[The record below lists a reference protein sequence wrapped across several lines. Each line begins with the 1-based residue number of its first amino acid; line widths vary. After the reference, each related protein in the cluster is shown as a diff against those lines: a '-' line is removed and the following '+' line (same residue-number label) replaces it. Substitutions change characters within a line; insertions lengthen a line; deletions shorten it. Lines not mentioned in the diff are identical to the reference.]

1 MGTIPDLPE
10 ACAIV
15 GGGVI
20 AVEYATV
27 LASLG
32 VEVYLLCKDEVGT
45 GLQFSFNVLCCAFFV
60 LRCSDKIR
68 VICTSW
74 FVWGLGVSSP
84 GQSERLTKI

>member
-1 MGTIPDLPE
+1 MGTIPDLPK

-32 VEVYLLCKDEVGT
+32 VDVSLLCKDEVGA
-45 GLQFSFNVLCCAFFV
+45 GM
-60 LRCSDKIR
+60 
-68 VICTSW
+68 
-74 FVWGLGVSSP
+74 G
-84 GQSERLTKI
+84 

>member
-1 MGTIPDLPE
+1 MGPRRPNRPQTLTTGARLPFQPGAVVDATEMGMIPELPE

-32 VEVYLLCKDEVGT
+32 VGVFLLCKDEVRAPET
-45 GLQFSFNVLCCAFFV
+45 VDEC
-60 LRCSDKIR
+60 
-68 VICTSW
+68 
-74 FVWGLGVSSP
+74 
-84 GQSERLTKI
+84 

>member
-1 MGTIPDLPE
+1 MGTIPDLPD

-32 VEVYLLCKDEVGT
+32 VDVSLLCKDEV
-45 GLQFSFNVLCCAFFV
+45 LQSVLTSGYCWVFV
-60 LRCSDKIR
+60 LAMLLNAPTGRAELQRKN
-68 VICTSW
+68 
-74 FVWGLGVSSP
+74 
-84 GQSERLTKI
+84 

>member
-1 MGTIPDLPE
+1 MIVDATEMGTIPDLPE

-32 VEVYLLCKDEVGT
+32 VEVSLLCKDEVP
-45 GLQFSFNVLCCAFFV
+45 LQYGA
-60 LRCSDKIR
+60 I
-68 VICTSW
+68 
-74 FVWGLGVSSP
+74 
-84 GQSERLTKI
+84 

>member
-20 AVEYATV
+20 ATEYATV

-32 VEVYLLCKDEVGT
+32 VEVYLLCKDEVGDYY
-45 GLQFSFNVLCCAFFV
+45 LIERFFV
-60 LRCSDKIR
+60 LYI
-68 VICTSW
+68 
-74 FVWGLGVSSP
+74 
-84 GQSERLTKI
+84 